1 MSKYQA
7 VIAISSD
14 GVLPMSMN
22 PELQDALLKG
32 KRKDPYYIANGAFD
46 LLKDTN
52 LCDFLPEDTGLF
64 VFEAQDYDYQ
74 PGTASETRHPIHVRF
89 HGVKV
94 YRLPASSYAVLWGA
108 ILDSDNDTAPKSAQ
122 GAQDCASEGA

>member
-7 VIAISSD
+7 VIALSPD
-14 GVLPMSMN
+14 GALPMSMN
-22 PELQDALLKG
+22 PEFQDALLKT
-32 KRKDPYYIANGAFD
+32 KPKDPYRIANGAFD
-46 LLKDTN
+46 VLKDTN
-52 LCDFLPEDTGLF
+52 LYDFLPDDTGLF
-64 VFEAQDYDYQ
+64 VLEAQDYDYQ

-94 YRLPASSYAVLWGA
+94 YRLPASTYAVLWGA

-122 GAQDCASEGA
+122 DAQDCASEGA